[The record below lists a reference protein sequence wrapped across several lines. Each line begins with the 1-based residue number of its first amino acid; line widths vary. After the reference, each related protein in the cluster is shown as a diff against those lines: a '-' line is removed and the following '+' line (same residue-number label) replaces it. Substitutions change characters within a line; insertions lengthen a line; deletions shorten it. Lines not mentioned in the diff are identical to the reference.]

1 MNAVPEI
8 SLPGDQAASLR
19 KETGW
24 SALKHLVRAALF
36 IWTAMIACPVRY
48 WPVEATVD
56 NAWVFALNYAAAHG
70 LAIGR
75 DIVWTTGPLG
85 YLVFPQD
92 IGANLAHALVF
103 QGAVWAILIA
113 IFTDLFYFAG
123 VSLRNLG
130 FFTIFFSLSAPLYW
144 FNYMG
149 VENLLL
155 AAVLILL
162 VVTRRRGGLGR
173 YVVALVLAGVI
184 PLIKLTGG
192 LLACGAVLGFL
203 LDRAIRVRKQATREI
218 ILALIVPLA
227 AAGIGCWLLL
237 PSVDSWIGYLRSSID
252 IAGGYSSAL
261 SLSGDPVEFGGVAEI
276 GVCIAVLLFVRTKSD
291 RAMVWFFLALLTI
304 PLLISVKH
312 GFTRQDEHVINF
324 FSFAGLALGLINL
337 GVPARGARIP
347 FVLLVLWSYAL
358 ISAEYMIARV
368 GFRDAVG
375 EVTGWRAPA
384 LAWKA
389 LSPTGMR
396 AALHAEDASFPVKA
410 RVEPEIRTIIG
421 NSPVASLS
429 VVYSGAWLDGLNLKL
444 YPVIQRYAA
453 FTPYLD
459 GLNAAWIRAN
469 GPAFLLFDGYAIDGR
484 HPWLE
489 TPAMWLEI
497 YRWYNTRML
506 GSHSLLL
513 ERRAKPRFEHL
524 SLIRRF
530 EMATSSELVIPSSPG
545 SVFWSMRCAYNP
557 LGRLEKLVLRV
568 PEVRLRVESVSGRGG
583 SFRVIPELLSAPSIG
598 THLPSSLAEFAAT
611 LNAEFHQPP
620 LVSSISFEGS
630 SLSAYQP
637 SCEVDFLNPSGQSE

>member
-8 SLPGDQAASLR
+8 SLPGDQAASLW
-19 KETGW
+19 KGTGW
-24 SALKHLVRAALF
+24 SALKHVVRAALF

-103 QGAVWAILIA
+103 QGAIWAILIA
-113 IFTDLFYFAG
+113 IFADLFYCAG

-162 VVTRRRGGLGR
+162 VITRRRGGLGR
-173 YVVALVLAGVI
+173 YVVALVLAGLI

-203 LDRAIRVRKQATREI
+203 VDRAIRVRKQAKREI

-237 PSVDSWIGYLRSSID
+237 PSVDSLIGYLRSSID

-261 SLSGDPVEFGGVAEI
+261 SLSGDPVELGGVVEI
-276 GVCIAVLLFVRTKSD
+276 GICIAVLLLVRTKSD

-358 ISAEYMIARV
+358 ISTEYMIARV

-389 LSPTGMR
+389 LSPTGVR

-410 RVEPEIRTIIG
+410 RVEPEIRSIVG

-444 YPVIQRYAA
+444 YPVIQRYSAY
-453 FTPYLD
+453 TPYLD
-459 GLNAAWIRAN
+459 GLNAAFIREK
-469 GPAFLLFDGYAIDGR
+469 GPRFLLFDGYAVDGR
-484 HPWLE
+484 QPWTE
-489 TPAMWLEI
+489 TPATWLEI
-497 YRWYNTRML
+497 YRWYNTRLL
-506 GSHSLLL
+506 GAHSLLL
-513 ERRAKPRFEHL
+513 ERRSAPRFEQLRPIGHVDMP
-524 SLIRRF
+524 I
-530 EMATSSELVIPSSPG
+530 TSRLDFSASKQA
-545 SVFWSMRCAYNP
+545 VFWTLRCGTNFR
-557 LGRLEKLVLRV
+557 GRLQKMFLDV
-568 PEVRLRVESVSGRGG
+568 PEVTMRLGPEGTRFRIIPEVMESPMLAEQLPSTLSQFASVLDDTSARTPRVSTIDFGGRG
-583 SFRVIPELLSAPSIG
+583 
-598 THLPSSLAEFAAT
+598 LASYGPDC
-611 LNAEFHQPP
+611 Q
-620 LVSSISFEGS
+620 
-630 SLSAYQP
+630 
-637 SCEVDFLNPSGQSE
+637 VDFLAP